1 VHRLAIVTS
10 HVIQYQDPLFK
21 RLAVRPDIDLT
32 VIFCSRH
39 GAEPYRDEDMKT
51 TLRWDLDLLAGY
63 RHLFLRNLST
73 FDFRRGFVRLLN
85 PSIVTALRAGRYDVV
100 FFMLGWG
107 SLTAWLGFLT
117 CIVRRIPFAIY
128 GDSSFVPEATSWR
141 LRLRAAALRWLFSRT
156 AAFATSGVMNAQYY
170 QHYGA
175 DPRRFF
181 LVPWAA
187 DNERFERESR
197 LTGGERAE
205 IRQTYAID
213 PGKVVIVFSGKLI
226 PRKDPMTL
234 LRAFEVMQHR
244 DRAALLF
251 MGDGELREALSAYTA
266 QQAIPG
272 VNIAGFVNQTEI
284 PRVYGMSDIFVLPSL
299 DDPRGT
305 VVNEAMASG
314 LPVVVTDRCGAVGD
328 IVSDGENGF
337 VFSPGDVA
345 GLADRLDRLV
355 ADATLRTRMAA
366 RSRTIIAT
374 WDYERDVD
382 GIVNLLHSLPG
393 R

>member
-21 RLAVRPDIDLT
+21 RLAARPDIDLT

-73 FDFRRGFVRLLN
+73 VDFRRGFVRLLN
-85 PSIVTALRAGRYDVV
+85 PSILTELDRERYDVV

-107 SLTAWLGFLT
+107 SLTSWLGFFT
-117 CIVRRIPFAIY
+117 CIVKGIPFAIY
-128 GDSSFVPEATSWR
+128 GDSSFVPDVSDRKA
-141 LRLRAAALRWLFSRT
+141 RLRAAALRWLFSHT

-197 LTGGERAE
+197 LTADERGE
-205 IRQTYAID
+205 IRSRYAID
-213 PGKVVIVFSGKLI
+213 PEKVLIVFSGKLI

-234 LRAFEVMQHR
+234 LRAFAAMEQR

-251 MGDGELREALSAYTA
+251 MGDGELRDSLLAYTA
-266 QQAIPG
+266 EHDIPG

-284 PRVYGMSDIFVLPSL
+284 PRVYGMSDIFALPSL

-328 IVSDGENGF
+328 IVRDGENGF
-337 VFSPGDVA
+337 VFAPGDVP
-345 GLADRLDRLV
+345 GLAARLDRLV
-355 ADATLRTRMAA
+355 ADAALRKSMSA
-366 RSRTIIAT
+366 RSRALIAG
-374 WDYERDVD
+374 WDYQKDVE
-382 GIVNLLHSLPG
+382 GIVELLDSLPAE
-393 R
+393 